1 LYSSV
6 LALFLNPAK
15 NRLYFSTTHPKESN
29 TMTRIVKIGLVVAVV
44 LWGLLGALG
53 NVLHWDET
61 VGSVA
66 AVTSMV
72 TFEGGAESWQAT
84 SNPLVIWLGALFIM
98 LSKLS
103 AGILCAVG
111 AGRMWRSRKGD
122 AADFSAAKRIALA
135 GCGIA
140 VIMLFGGFIVI
151 AESWFELW
159 RSETLGAAVLPAAV
173 RYASMIAL
181 IAIFVAMPDD

>member
-1 LYSSV
+1 
-6 LALFLNPAK
+6 
-15 NRLYFSTTHPKESN
+15 
-29 TMTRIVKIGLVVAVV
+29 MIRIVKIGLIITVV
-44 LWGLLGALG
+44 LWGFFGALG

-61 VGSVA
+61 LGSVA

-84 SNPLVIWLGALFIM
+84 SNPLVIWMGALFIM

-103 AGILCAVG
+103 AGVLCIVG
-111 AGRMWRSRKGD
+111 AGRMWQSRNSSV
-122 AADFSAAKRIALA
+122 ADFSAAKSTALA

-159 RSETLGAAVLPAAV
+159 RSEAMGAVLSAAL
-173 RYASMIAL
+173 RYGSMIAL
-181 IAIFVAMPDD
+181 IAILVATPDNE

>member
-1 LYSSV
+1 
-6 LALFLNPAK
+6 
-15 NRLYFSTTHPKESN
+15 
-29 TMTRIVKIGLVVAVV
+29 MIRIVKIGLIITVVF
-44 LWGLLGALG
+44 WGLFGALG

-61 VGSVA
+61 LGSVA

-72 TFEGGAESWQAT
+72 TIEGGAESWQAT
-84 SNPLVIWLGALFIM
+84 SNPLVMWLGALFIM

-103 AGILCAVG
+103 ASVLCMMG
-111 AGRMWRSRKGD
+111 AGRMWQSRKGS
-122 AADFSAAKRIALA
+122 AADFSAAKSIALA

-159 RSETLGAAVLPAAV
+159 RSETMGAVLSAAV
-173 RYASMIAL
+173 RYGSMIAL
-181 IAIFVAMPDD
+181 IGLFVAARDD

>member
-1 LYSSV
+1 MSCGG
-6 LALFLNPAK
+6 F
-15 NRLYFSTTHPKESN
+15 F
-29 TMTRIVKIGLVVAVV
+29 
-44 LWGLLGALG
+44 GALG

-61 VGSVA
+61 LGSVE

-84 SNPLVIWLGALFIM
+84 SNPLVLWLGALFIM

-103 AGILCAVG
+103 AGVLCMMG
-111 AGRMWRSRKGD
+111 AGRMWQSRN
-122 AADFSAAKRIALA
+122 ANMSDFSAAKNIALA

-159 RSETLGAAVLPAAV
+159 RSEAMGAVLSAAL
-173 RYASMIAL
+173 RYGSMIAL
-181 IAIFVAMPDD
+181 IAIFVAAPDD

>member
-1 LYSSV
+1 
-6 LALFLNPAK
+6 
-15 NRLYFSTTHPKESN
+15 
-29 TMTRIVKIGLVVAVV
+29 MIRIVKIGLIITVV
-44 LWGLLGALG
+44 LWGFFGALG

-61 VGSVA
+61 TGSVA

-103 AGILCAVG
+103 AGVLCMVG
-111 AGRMWRSRKGD
+111 AGRMWQSRND
-122 AADFSAAKRIALA
+122 SPADFSAAKSIALA

-159 RSETLGAAVLPAAV
+159 RSESMGAVLSAAV
-173 RYASMIAL
+173 RYGSMIAL
-181 IAIFVAMPDD
+181 IAIFVATPDD

>member
-1 LYSSV
+1 
-6 LALFLNPAK
+6 
-15 NRLYFSTTHPKESN
+15 
-29 TMTRIVKIGLVVAVV
+29 MIRIVKIGLIITVV
-44 LWGLLGALG
+44 LWGFFGALG

-61 VGSVA
+61 LSSVA

-84 SNPLVIWLGALFIM
+84 SNLLILWLGALFIM

-103 AGILCAVG
+103 AGILCMVG
-111 AGRMWRSRKGD
+111 ASRMWQSRNGS
-122 AADFSAAKRIALA
+122 ATDFSAAKGIALA

-159 RSETLGAAVLPAAV
+159 RSEAMGAVLSTAA
-173 RYASMIAL
+173 RYGSMIAL
-181 IAIFVAMPDD
+181 IAIFVAAPDNE

>member
-1 LYSSV
+1 
-6 LALFLNPAK
+6 
-15 NRLYFSTTHPKESN
+15 
-29 TMTRIVKIGLVVAVV
+29 MIRIVKIGLVITVM
-44 LWGLLGALG
+44 LWGFFGALG
-53 NVLHWDET
+53 NILSWDET
-61 VGSVA
+61 LGSVA

-111 AGRMWRSRKGD
+111 AGRMWQSRNAG
-122 AADFSAAKRIALA
+122 AADFIAAKRVALA

-159 RSETLGAAVLPAAV
+159 RSEALGAALTAAL

-181 IAIFVAMPDD
+181 IAIFVATPDDG

>member
-1 LYSSV
+1 
-6 LALFLNPAK
+6 
-15 NRLYFSTTHPKESN
+15 
-29 TMTRIVKIGLVVAVV
+29 MIRIVKIGLIITVVF
-44 LWGLLGALG
+44 WGFFGALG

-61 VGSVA
+61 LSSVT

-72 TFEGGAESWQAT
+72 TYEGGSESWQAT
-84 SNPLVIWLGALFIM
+84 SNPLVTWLGALFIM

-103 AGILCAVG
+103 AGILCMVG
-111 AGRMWRSRKGD
+111 ARRMWQSRNGSVT
-122 AADFSAAKRIALA
+122 DFSAAKGTALA

-159 RSETLGAAVLPAAV
+159 RSEAMGGVLSAAL
-173 RYASMIAL
+173 RYGSMIAL
-181 IAIFVAMPDD
+181 IAIFVAAPDSE

>member
-1 LYSSV
+1 
-6 LALFLNPAK
+6 
-15 NRLYFSTTHPKESN
+15 
-29 TMTRIVKIGLVVAVV
+29 MIRIVKIGLIITVV
-44 LWGLLGALG
+44 LWGFFGALG

-61 VGSVA
+61 LGSVA

-84 SNPLVIWLGALFIM
+84 SNPLVLWLGALFIT

-103 AGILCAVG
+103 AGVLCTLG
-111 AGRMWRSRKGD
+111 AGRMWQSRNAS
-122 AADFSAAKRIALA
+122 AADFSAAKGMALA

-159 RSETLGAAVLPAAV
+159 RSEAMGAVLSAAV
-173 RYASMIAL
+173 RYGSMIAL
-181 IAIFVAMPDD
+181 IAIFVAAPDD